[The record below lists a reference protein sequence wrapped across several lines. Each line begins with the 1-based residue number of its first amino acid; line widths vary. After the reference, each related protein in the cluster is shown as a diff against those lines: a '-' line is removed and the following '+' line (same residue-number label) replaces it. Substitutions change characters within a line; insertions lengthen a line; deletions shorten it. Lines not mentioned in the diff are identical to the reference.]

1 MERTYVFN
9 QDGGTGANNGLLAS
23 ILPSLQSRGID
34 TGYLMGLMGGN
45 GNGGFFGNNGGFQ
58 DIIALI
64 VIAAIFRNRD
74 YVGGFYIS
82 LRQAIPAGTTAT
94 LPILI
99 GTNGDTRPLMAYNNE
114 PVTVANLAGTGIYE
128 IHYNKYTNELYLVNG
143 GYRPTTAPAPTVE
156 TASLRSK

>member
-64 VIAAIFRNRD
+64 VIAAIFGN
-74 YVGGFYIS
+74 GNFGF
-82 LRQAIPAGTTAT
+82 G
-94 LPILI
+94 
-99 GTNGDTRPLMAYNNE
+99 LMMCSQ
-114 PVTVANLAGTGIYE
+114 
-128 IHYNKYTNELYLVNG
+128 LVLMLQCRHRFG
-143 GYRPTTAPAPTVE
+143 
-156 TASLRSK
+156 

>member
-64 VIAAIFRNRD
+64 VIAATSVTETLD
-74 YVGGFYIS
+74 SV
-82 LRQAIPAGTTAT
+82 ATTIRV
-94 LPILI
+94 P
-99 GTNGDTRPLMAYNNE
+99 MKE
-114 PVTVANLAGTGIYE
+114 E
-128 IHYNKYTNELYLVNG
+128 K
-143 GYRPTTAPAPTVE
+143 
-156 TASLRSK
+156 

>member
-1 MERTYVFN
+1 MWPNFF
-9 QDGGTGANNGLLAS
+9 TGF
-23 ILPSLQSRGID
+23 PSLFPSIGR
-34 TGYLMGLMGGN
+34 TNFNTLPTV
-45 GNGGFFGNNGGFQ
+45 
-58 DIIALI
+58 A
-64 VIAAIFRNRD
+64 VT
-74 YVGGFYIS
+74 V
-82 LRQAIPAGTTAT
+82 GTTAT